1 MDLLSLLQNKASELD
16 VAVQEERSDRK
27 ELQQLLHRKQS
38 DPTSVSGHHNADGD
52 GPDESGGNNNTT
64 GGSEEERLLQLQQKL
79 REKTEKG
86 EVERVQRERKQNK
99 RREATLELL
108 QTEISYVRCM
118 MMVQSGFIKDLEKEA
133 ILNPSEIS
141 AIFSNIRIILSFHKE
156 FLKKLK
162 ERVKDQW
169 EKSQCVGDIMLDM
182 IPFLNMYTQYGMNYE
197 HARET
202 LQTATANNARLAAF
216 LREGMETKAFDG
228 LTLPAYLIMPVQR
241 IPRYQMLLQV
251 LVQNT
256 EETHEDYANLTKA
269 LGEVERVA
277 HYINHA
283 IEKEVS
289 INTLIKIQTLVDTPI
304 VIPTRRFIREGLMR
318 TTCFET
324 LSKKAKK
331 KLDAQSPSPEVK
343 KRSKKLEKVKAK
355 PEEPK
360 YATLRRGSVYVSS
373 ELSHSEG
380 NQTDKKTVLRS
391 TSVSDLSTMK
401 ARNVVPNPSALP
413 EARIFLCNDIL
424 IIVHPK
430 DKHKTVF
437 LQPCYFMGSRIRF
450 IPSSISDGDQG
461 KWRLSLLC
469 C

>member
-251 LVQNT
+251 
-256 EETHEDYANLTKA
+256 
-269 LGEVERVA
+269 
-277 HYINHA
+277 
-283 IEKEVS
+283 S
-289 INTLIKIQTLVDTPI
+289 
-304 VIPTRRFIREGLMR
+304 
-318 TTCFET
+318 
-324 LSKKAKK
+324 
-331 KLDAQSPSPEVK
+331 
-343 KRSKKLEKVKAK
+343 
-355 PEEPK
+355 
-360 YATLRRGSVYVSS
+360 TLRDIS
-373 ELSHSEG
+373 LF
-380 NQTDKKTVLRS
+380 
-391 TSVSDLSTMK
+391 TMCK
-401 ARNVVPNPSALP
+401 PNAR
-413 EARIFLCNDIL
+413 LC
-424 IIVHPK
+424 
-430 DKHKTVF
+430 
-437 LQPCYFMGSRIRF
+437 
-450 IPSSISDGDQG
+450 
-461 KWRLSLLC
+461 
-469 C
+469 